1 MNRLLLALALTA
13 PLTAI
18 AAPTT
23 FIMEPEDC
31 QLLGDAAKWTATM
44 RDQNI
49 PQEITTRTLVLRF
62 VDDIKK
68 DGKQV
73 ADLIPYHLY
82 NVELIYTK
90 LAHFPAPQAAEA
102 VKSGCMLL
110 VNKSMF

>member
-1 MNRLLLALALTA
+1 MKHLLIAFVLLFSLPAV
-13 PLTAI
+13 

-31 QLLGDAAKWTATM
+31 ILLSAGARWIATQ
-44 RDQNI
+44 REQNI
-49 PQEITTRTLVLRF
+49 PQEVTTRTLVLRF
-62 VDDIKK
+62 FEDIKK

-82 NVELIYTK
+82 NIELIYTK
-90 LAHFPAPQAAEA
+90 LATLTPPQAAEA
-102 VKSGCMLL
+102 VKSGCMLM